1 MEAAAQV
8 SPVFH
13 ACCFAPSNWKGI
25 LSNKRANQVVPTT
38 LATDQ
43 LSFRLGKMSDN
54 VGKAVTLVQADESML
69 SQASGDSDKPVAI
82 VEEIVG
88 EASNLKVAAEV
99 GNLPEQVNMGS
110 RRESVQD
117 GNSSPCQ
124 ESGGTPVMK
133 CLPEASEGILEQK
146 TMAGESQPPLSEIT
160 SPPRDAHNVASMP
173 TIPNQ
178 TIGAPQICTTI
189 LEEENM
195 SREDGRASFS
205 GSVESRGCMAG
216 FLHCAATTAALDAMR
231 KYWVDAE
238 QRAREARAEA
248 KKMER
253 KEKRMVAQLSALLKQ
268 VCVKLHTLSEA
279 CFPAPTG
286 RLFPA

>member
-25 LSNKRANQVVPTT
+25 LSNKRANQVVPAT
-38 LATDQ
+38 LAKDQ

-54 VGKAVTLVQADESML
+54 VGKAVTDAQADESML
-69 SQASGDSDKPVAI
+69 SQASGDSNIPVTI
-82 VEEIVG
+82 VEESVS
-88 EASNLKVAAEV
+88 EASNVNLAAEV

-124 ESGGTPVMK
+124 ERGDAPELK
-133 CLPEASEGILEQK
+133 CLPEASEGVLEQK
-146 TMAGESQPPLSEIT
+146 TMAGESQPLHSGIT
-160 SPPRDAHNVASMP
+160 SLPRDADNDASMP
-173 TIPNQ
+173 TISNQ
-178 TIGAPQICTTI
+178 TMGAPQICSTI
-189 LEEENM
+189 LGEENM

-216 FLHCAATTAALDAMR
+216 CLHCAATTGALDAMR

-268 VCVKLHTLSEA
+268 VRVKLHTLSEV

-286 RLFPA
+286 KLLSE